1 MKTRTRPTALLLLW
15 TTGCPPV
22 VEGVGPGVDTS
33 STLTT
38 EDTGDDASG
47 STSPPTSTT
56 TITPTTGATPTSGDT
71 PDTTSGSPG
80 DATSTGD
87 APAAVCGNGIVEE
100 PEACDDGFDGN
111 QQGNSCTEACE
122 AAACGDGHVQ
132 VDNAEACDHGALNVE
147 NPGYNQC
154 STGCLRGG
162 HCGDGLVQAGGGEE
176 CELSARPDGAANC
189 AMCRLK
195 PRVVFLTSASYPGG
209 ALGGVA
215 GADKIC
221 NQFVAASPA
230 LTGTFRAWL
239 LVDGQVLADRFP
251 EFAEPAVS
259 WNFSNM
265 ASDLL
270 ATNFKQLVEL
280 GPASPVLYT
289 EGGEPRPEQE
299 VWTNISAAGI
309 AAGGDCAQWTS
320 VEGAPALVGHTGFLP
335 DQGPM
340 SEAWH
345 AGRWWT
351 DRAGQKRLCNKFRPL
366 YCVQVAD

>member
-38 EDTGDDASG
+38 EDTGDDPSG

-56 TITPTTGATPTSGDT
+56 TLTPTTGATPTSGDT

-280 GPASPVLYT
+280 GPASPIVYT
-289 EGGEPRPEQE
+289 EGGEPLPKQL
-299 VWTNISAAGI
+299 VWTNINAVGV
-309 AAGGDCAQWTS
+309 AAGGDCGQWTS
-320 VEGAPALVGHTGFLP
+320 TEAAPALVGHTGFLP
-335 DQGPM
+335 DQGEM
-340 SEAWH
+340 SEQWH
-345 AGRWWT
+345 ADRWWT
-351 DRAGQKRLCNKFRPL
+351 DRASLKKFCHEPYHL